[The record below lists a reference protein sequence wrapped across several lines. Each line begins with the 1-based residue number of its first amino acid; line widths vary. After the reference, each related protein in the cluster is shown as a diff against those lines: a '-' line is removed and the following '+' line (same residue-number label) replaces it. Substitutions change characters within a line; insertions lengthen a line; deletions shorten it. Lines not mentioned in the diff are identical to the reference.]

1 MIWRATTRDRGRGNM
16 DKRAIIAAA
25 LALAVSGCVNVEATR
40 LSAGQPLA
48 PLAAS
53 QVTIYLSPD
62 KVPGSYKEIALLEA
76 NGDGNATT
84 ERDFYESMRK
94 KAAKLGA
101 NGVILEP
108 GLEPGPTLKI
118 AASLLD
124 INYTRYRHAVAV
136 LVDRP

>member
-1 MIWRATTRDRGRGNM
+1 MLWCETAHDQGSGKM
-16 DKRAIIAAA
+16 DKRVIIEAV

-40 LSAGQPLA
+40 LSGGQALA

-84 ERDFYESMRK
+84 EHDFYESMRK

-136 LVDRP
+136 LVDTP